1 MKMFRGYVESSA
13 IEGQEKEDNINYC
26 YVYAENADVAVEKI
40 LHLYPKM
47 KEYQAKQVDPAYL
60 AKWPGTKPWSVE
72 EIEDGF
78 LDIIY
83 D

>member
-13 IEGQEKEDNINYC
+13 IEGQEEEDNINYC
-26 YVYAENADVAVEKI
+26 YVYAENADAAVEKI
-40 LHLYPKM
+40 LRLYPKM
-47 KEYQAKQVDPAYL
+47 KEYQEAKQRQA
-60 AKWPGTKPWSVE
+60 AKEWPGTKPWRVD
-72 EIEDGF
+72 EIKDGF